1 MVVYL
6 DKFIEI
12 VLNSDMEISH
22 APQSPYFM
30 GSTLGQ
36 YPDGGY
42 NTVHR
47 NCGGNIDFYNV
58 QFYNQ
63 GGSTY
68 NTYDSLFVSSIGW
81 SQNSAVF
88 QIMDGASPENVEIP
102 ASKLVVGKHT
112 NGDGSS
118 FIDGET
124 LKTVFNS
131 ALADGR
137 WSAGFMS
144 WQFYKELYPSSGTAL
159 IDSVINANWD
169 TPSPTTTSPTSTTT
183 TSTTTATATPTTT
196 TTSTTTDPVTS
207 TTTTSTS

>member
-42 NTVHR
+42 ATVHQ
-47 NCGGNIDFYNV
+47 NCGDMIDFYNV

-81 SQNSAVF
+81 SQNSAVY

-124 LKTVFNS
+124 LKNVFNS

-137 WSAGFMS
+137 WSAGFMT

-169 TPSPTTTSPTSTTT
+169 TTSPTTTSTTSTTT
-183 TSTTTATATPTTT
+183 TSTTTTTATPTTT
-196 TTSTTTDPVTS
+196 STTADPVTS
-207 TTTTSTS
+207 TTP